1 MTSVAFPRLIA
12 GFLFA
17 PVALISSL
25 GTRLART
32 AESEAAL

>member
-1 MTSVAFPRLIA
+1 MTSAAFPRLTA

-25 GTRLART
+25 GTWLAHT